1 MKGKIQPWVEP
12 LGTSPAQ
19 VVPDEPRK
27 TAKGGRQVAEGKWA
41 AKT

>member
-12 LGTSPAQ
+12 PGTSPAQ

-27 TAKGGRQVAEGKWA
+27 TAKGGTQVAEQSCA